1 MNTRLAQLL
10 SGAVPPGIYRF
21 TSHAAAARLA
31 AQAQAAGWRPC
42 YLDGQGI
49 ASKPEYLAACTEAF
63 KFPAYFGNNWDAL
76 EDSLIDL
83 LWRPAE
89 RGYLVLYDHAGRF
102 AAAAPDDFAA
112 AIDIFRTA
120 VAFWQ
125 TTATPMSVLL
135 RGLPKSALKLPK
147 L

>member
-10 SGAVPPGIYRF
+10 SGAVSPGICRF
-21 TSHAAAARLA
+21 TSHAATSRLA
-31 AQAQAAGWRPC
+31 TQARAAGWRPC
-42 YLDGQGI
+42 YLPGRAL
-49 ASKPEYLAACTEAF
+49 ASKADYLRACAEAF
-63 KFPAYFGNNWDAL
+63 KFPSYFGNNWDAL

-83 LWRPAE
+83 SWLPAE
-89 RGYLVLYDHAGRF
+89 HGYLVLYDDAGRF
-102 AAAAPDDFAA
+102 AAAAPDDFAT

-125 TTATPMSVLL
+125 TTPTPMAVLL
-135 RGLPKSALKLPK
+135 RGLPKAALSLPE